1 MNIIKTGRKTGCARQ
16 AIWPNRAAQN
26 VFFVEALVCPIN
38 HPLTHILSLPY
49 PYTFPP
55 TGYGPTVTT
64 YSSIIIAIRLAASR
78 ASI

>member
-49 PYTFPP
+49 PYTFPLCLVE
-55 TGYGPTVTT
+55 THTFYED
-64 YSSIIIAIRLAASR
+64 YSKIKGWFEK
-78 ASI
+78 